1 MQDLIKQTVNRYPV
15 YEQQY
20 TVIFVLF
27 LLREI
32 FIAHTN
38 RKHIVYINSSVYHL
52 LFDIFTAFM
61 LMPVHASGLPGNDY
75 LL

>member
-38 RKHIVYINSSVYHL
+38 RKHNIYINSSVYHL

-61 LMPVHASGLPGNDY
+61 LMAVQASGLPGNDY